1 MRRLSGMDAAFLY
14 LENAGV
20 TMQVQAIML
29 LDPSTVPGGYSF
41 EKVKRHLAQ
50 RLPRLPEFRQ
60 RLAFVPFDLH
70 RPVWF
75 DDPDFDLD
83 YHVRRIAVPE
93 PGTIEQLMD
102 VVGGIAG
109 RQLDRSRPL
118 WEFWIIEGVE
128 NGAVAVL
135 ARMHHATIDG
145 VSGASLATSI
155 LDLEPEPTAPPPV
168 DAWEPEHR
176 PSDFEL
182 VRHALTSRAKR
193 PLPLAMALALPE
205 IVRSA
210 VNVVRLRRD
219 PDRATGGVPLT
230 APRTVFNA
238 PLTPHRRVAVAS
250 VSLDE
255 VKAAKGA
262 LDCTVNDIVLATATG
277 ALRSYLQERGALPDR
292 PLLAACPVSIR
303 DENEDI
309 QSANKVSAMFVSL
322 PTHRADPRE
331 RLDALRTATRGAK
344 DEHRAV
350 GARTIMELGELGG
363 PRTFGLANRFLAGLA
378 ARGPVPV
385 NVVISNV
392 PGPPF
397 PLYLAGARLV
407 SMLPLGPPIDGA
419 GLNITVLSY
428 IDRIDWGFIACRELA
443 PHLER
448 LAAGIETAHAEL
460 MDLAGLQVREAQR
473 AREPARGPVGYPV
486 QVI

>member
-20 TMQVQAIML
+20 TMQVQALML

-41 EKVKRHLAQ
+41 EKVKAHLAA
-50 RLPRLPEFRQ
+50 RLPLLPEFRQ

-75 DDPDFDLD
+75 HDPDFDLD
-83 YHVRRIAVPE
+83 YHVRHIAVPE
-93 PGTIEQLMD
+93 PGRMDQLMD
-102 VVGGIAG
+102 IVGGIAG
-109 RQLDRSRPL
+109 RQLDRARPL

-128 NGAVAVL
+128 HGAVAVL

-155 LDLEPEPTAPPPV
+155 LDLEPSPAAPPPI
-168 DAWEPEHR
+168 DDWQPEHR
-176 PSDFEL
+176 PSDLEL
-182 VRHALTSRAKR
+182 LRHALTSRARR
-193 PLPLAMALALPE
+193 PMPLAMALATPKV
-205 IVRSA
+205 VRSA
-210 VNVVRLRRD
+210 VNVARLRRD
-219 PDRATGGVPLT
+219 PHRPTGGVPLT

-238 PLTPHRRVAVAS
+238 PLTPHRRVAMAS
-250 VSLDE
+250 MPLDE
-255 VKAAKGA
+255 AKAVKNA
-262 LDCTVNDIVLATATG
+262 LGCTLNDVVLATATG
-277 ALRSYLQERGALPDR
+277 ALRTYLQSLDALPDR

-303 DENEDI
+303 DGSDDI
-309 QSANKVSAMFVSL
+309 ESANKVSAMFVSL
-322 PTHRADPRE
+322 PTHLEDPAA
-331 RLDALRTATRGAK
+331 RLDALREATRGAK
-344 DEHRAV
+344 DEHQAV

-363 PRTFGLANRFLAGLA
+363 PRTFGLANRFLGSLAG
-378 ARGPVPV
+378 RGPVPV
-385 NVVISNV
+385 NLVISNV

-443 PHLER
+443 PHFHR
-448 LAAGIETAHAEL
+448 LADAIPDAHAEL
-460 MDLAGLQVREAQR
+460 QKLAGV
-473 AREPARGPVGYPV
+473 
-486 QVI
+486 

>member
-41 EKVKRHLAQ
+41 EKVKAHLAE
-50 RLPRLPEFRQ
+50 RLPLLPEFRQ

-75 DDPDFDLD
+75 HDPDFDLD
-83 YHVRRIAVPE
+83 YHVRHIAVPE

-102 VVGGIAG
+102 VIGGIAG

-118 WEFWIIEGVE
+118 WEFWIIEGIE
-128 NGAVAVL
+128 NGAVAL
-135 ARMHHATIDG
+135 FARMHHATIDG

-155 LDLEPEPTAPPPV
+155 LDLEPSPTAPPPI
-168 DAWEPEHR
+168 DDWEPEHR

-182 VRHALTSRAKR
+182 VRHALESRLRR
-193 PLPLAMALALPE
+193 PAALALVQATPKL
-205 IVRSA
+205 VRSI
-210 VNVVRLRRD
+210 VNVAQIRRD
-219 PDRATGGVPLT
+219 PDRPTGGVPLT

-238 PLTPHRRVAVAS
+238 PLTPHRRVGIAS

-255 VKAAKGA
+255 VKAIKAA
-262 LDCTVNDIVLATATG
+262 LDCTVNDVVLATATG
-277 ALRSYLQERGALPDR
+277 ALRTYLQSIDALPDR
-292 PLLAACPVSIR
+292 PLLASCPVSIR
-303 DENEDI
+303 DGSDDI
-309 QSANKVSAMFVSL
+309 ESANKVSSMFVPL
-322 PTHRADPRE
+322 PTHLDDPAARME
-331 RLDALRTATRGAK
+331 ALRVATRGAK
-344 DEHRAV
+344 EEHNAV

-363 PRTFGLANRFLAGLA
+363 PLIFGLANRFLGGLA
-378 ARGPVPV
+378 RQGPVPV

-392 PGPPF
+392 PGPPL

-407 SMLPLGPPIDGA
+407 AMLPLGPPIDGA

-443 PHLER
+443 PHFHR
-448 LAAGIETAHAEL
+448 LPDAIADAHAEL
-460 MDLAGLQVREAQR
+460 RKLAGV
-473 AREPARGPVGYPV
+473 
-486 QVI
+486 

>member
-41 EKVKRHLAQ
+41 EKVKAHLAE
-50 RLPRLPEFRQ
+50 RLPLLPEFRQ

-75 DDPDFDLD
+75 HDPDFDLD
-83 YHVRRIAVPE
+83 YHVRHIAVPE

-102 VVGGIAG
+102 VIGGIAG

-118 WEFWIIEGVE
+118 WEFWIIEGIE
-128 NGAVAVL
+128 NGAVAL
-135 ARMHHATIDG
+135 FARMHHATIDG

-155 LDLEPEPTAPPPV
+155 LDLEPAPTAPPPI
-168 DAWEPEHR
+168 DDWEPEHR

-182 VRHALTSRAKR
+182 VRHALESRLRRPVALGHGAGDAEARPQHRERRADPSRPGPADGRRAADRAAHRLQRAADAAPSRRDRVGVARRGEGDQGRARLHRERRRARHRDGRAALVPPEHRRAAGPAAPRVVPGVDPRRTTTTSRAPTRSRRCSCRSR
-193 PLPLAMALALPE
+193 PT
-205 IVRSA
+205 STT
-210 VNVVRLRRD
+210 RR
-219 PDRATGGVPLT
+219 
-230 APRTVFNA
+230 
-238 PLTPHRRVAVAS
+238 HRV
-250 VSLDE
+250 E
-255 VKAAKGA
+255 
-262 LDCTVNDIVLATATG
+262 
-277 ALRSYLQERGALPDR
+277 ALR
-292 PLLAACPVSIR
+292 I
-303 DENEDI
+303 
-309 QSANKVSAMFVSL
+309 
-322 PTHRADPRE
+322 
-331 RLDALRTATRGAK
+331 ATRGAK
-344 DEHRAV
+344 EEHNAV

-363 PRTFGLANRFLAGLA
+363 PRTFGLASRLLGGLA

-428 IDRIDWGFIACRELA
+428 IDRIDWGFIVCRELA
-443 PHLER
+443 PHFHR
-448 LAAGIETAHAEL
+448 LPDAIPDAHAEL
-460 MDLAGLQVREAQR
+460 RKLAGV
-473 AREPARGPVGYPV
+473 
-486 QVI
+486 